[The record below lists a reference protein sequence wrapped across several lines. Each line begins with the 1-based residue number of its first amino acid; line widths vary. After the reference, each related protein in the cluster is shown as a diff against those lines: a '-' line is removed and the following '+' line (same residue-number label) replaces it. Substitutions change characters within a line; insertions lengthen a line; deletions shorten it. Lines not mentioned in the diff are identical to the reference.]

1 MEIKRLKAIVMRVIV
16 EIKKQK
22 KMKKEKKKKKK
33 KKNNKNKIIFLSL
46 QTPAV
51 PTKGMVIQT
60 LLLSFNL
67 IQTLE

>member
-22 KMKKEKKKKKK
+22 KMKKEKKKKK